1 MPLEIFTLN
10 YDGLIELF
18 CENCGLNYSDGF
30 SPFWSPDVFDNDKI
44 NVRIYRLHG
53 SLYWFKI
60 SSGKMMRIPIRG
72 LKLNEVRYI
81 SGSYFNEMIIYPTLE
96 KEKYSEL
103 YSYLSNKF
111 ITKLNQC
118 TFCVVVGYSFRDKDV
133 TDNLIEAIRNNRN
146 LWIIIISPNASS
158 KKAQY
163 FESLDKFSS
172 TKVITINMDIKE
184 ILLNGR
190 FYEFL
195 DRLKWNITRENLLW
209 KKQYQLSD
217 PSIEWYEL
225 IRHYF
230 DLDLVD
236 RVQYIRNRLEAYGL
250 TPDRV
255 NEIIESSKRAS
266 PHLWPSN
273 RPSHT

>member
-1 MPLEIFTLN
+1 
-10 YDGLIELF
+10 
-18 CENCGLNYSDGF
+18 
-30 SPFWSPDVFDNDKI
+30 
-44 NVRIYRLHG
+44 
-53 SLYWFKI
+53 
-60 SSGKMMRIPIRG
+60 MMRIPIRG

-81 SGSYFNEMIIYPTLE
+81 SGGYFNEMIIYPTLE

-146 LWIIIISPNASS
+146 LWIIIISPNASN

-163 FESLDKFSS
+163 FERLDEFFSS
-172 TKVITINMDIKE
+172 RVIAINMRIKE

-195 DRLKWNITRENLLW
+195 DRLKWNITKENHLW
-209 KKQYQLSD
+209 KKQYQIADPYSD
-217 PSIEWYEL
+217 WYTL
-225 IRHYF
+225 IRSYF
-230 DLDLVD
+230 DLNLVD
-236 RVQYIRNRLEAYGL
+236 RVQYITNKLDTYGL
-250 TPDRV
+250 APDRV
-255 NEIIESSKRAS
+255 KEIIETSKKMSRN
-266 PHLWPSN
+266 PWPSQ
-273 RPSHT
+273 RL